1 MNPSEIKLLLQ
12 EKGFTFSKGLGQNF
26 LINPGICPKMAVESG
41 CEGIGAL
48 EIGPGAGVLTT
59 ELAGLA
65 KKVVA
70 IELDRR
76 LEPVLEQTL
85 AGKDNIELVFGDAL
99 KIDLHALLKEQ
110 FGELPVV
117 ICANLPYYITSELL
131 MRFLE
136 ERLAVEAIT
145 VMLQKEAAVRICAP
159 PGTRECGAVS
169 IAVRYYSNPQSLF
182 DVSRGSFFPPP
193 NVDSRVI
200 RLTIH
205 KTPPVQ
211 PKDERFFFQV
221 VKAAFGQRR
230 KTLSNSL
237 SVIKDK
243 NSVMETLQQLDLSP
257 LLRAEQ
263 LLLKDFC
270 RISDAL
276 ADK

>member
-26 LINPGICPKMAVESG
+26 LINPGICPKMAAESG

-48 EIGPGAGVLTT
+48 EIGPGAGVLTA

-85 AGKDNIELVFGDAL
+85 AGYENIALVFGDAL

-110 FGELPVV
+110 FGDMPVV

-159 PGTRECGAVS
+159 PGSRECGAVS
-169 IAVRYYSNPQSLF
+169 IAVRYYSQPKSLF

-205 KTPPVQ
+205 KTPPVR
-211 PKDERFFFQV
+211 PKDEKVFFGV

-237 SVIKDK
+237 SALQDK
-243 NSVMETLQQLDLSP
+243 EVLMQVFQKLGLSP

-263 LLLKDFC
+263 LSLEDFC

-276 ADK
+276 TKD